1 MIYALML
8 VGGLALAAWNTWQ
21 HLGRSPAARAWA
33 RSIKGSWG
41 VRSVLVVRPLIAIVL
56 VLGAVTGWM
65 STDNGLYIALGLGIG
80 VSLIVLLAFLVL
92 PLPVPRF
99 AQPSWF
105 QQTAGARAATRG

>member
-1 MIYALML
+1 MIYVLML

-21 HLGRSPAARAWA
+21 HLGRSPAARSWA
-33 RSIKGSWG
+33 RSVKGSWG
-41 VRSVLVVRPLIAIVL
+41 VRSVLVVRPLIAVVL

-65 STDNGLYIALGLGIG
+65 SADSGAYVVLGLAIG
-80 VSLIVLLAFLVL
+80 VSLVALLAFLVL

-105 QQTAGARAATRG
+105 QRTTGARAATRG